1 MLVFVTSHKGGTG
14 RSVTAANM
22 AYRSA
27 LAGRPTCYLDYDF
40 GSPTAGIMFQIPQ
53 AVNGVEGSGPNSGGL
68 HRYLRGEI
76 PSPEQLDV
84 WGTSEQPDLRQRPI
98 GAGPLVLLP
107 GQRNGSEFGF
117 TDAIAKRCAELF
129 LRLEEEFDLTL
140 VDLSAGR
147 SYASQIALAA
157 TATSTL
163 RKVAVRWLVFHRW
176 TPQHVTAAADLAF
189 EPGGII
195 AMGKEYGHE
204 PDRLKKS
211 LRFVRTAVIDSSGPE
226 VGHLEIAQQTFL
238 RKCDQNLSE
247 LAIRRGLGVTTT
259 LLGSVPLDPMLQ
271 WREQLISDDDVQ
283 AKIANVRTV
292 DAFVNLTEKL
302 FDETAWETV

>member
-14 RSVTAANM
+14 RSVTAANI

-27 LAGRPTCYLDYDF
+27 LSGRPTCYLDYDF
-40 GSPTAGIMFQIPQ
+40 GSPTAGITFQIPQ
-53 AVNGVEGSGPNSGGL
+53 AVNGVEGTGPNGGGL

-84 WGTSEQPDLRQRPI
+84 WGTSERASLRQRPI
-98 GAGPLVLLP
+98 GSGPLVLLP

-117 TDAIAKRCAELF
+117 TNDIAKRCAELF

-157 TATSTL
+157 TAIATL
-163 RKVAVRWLVFHRW
+163 RKVTVRWLVFHRW

-189 EPGGII
+189 EAGGIV

-204 PDRLKKS
+204 PDRLRES
-211 LRFVRTAVIDSSGPE
+211 LRFIRTAVIDSRGPE
-226 VGHLEIAQQTFL
+226 VGHLDLAQQAFL
-238 RKCDQNLSE
+238 RKCDAELSE
-247 LAIRRGLGVTTT
+247 LARRRGVGRTT
-259 LLGSVPLDPMLQ
+259 LFGAVPLDPLLQ
-271 WREQLISDDDVQ
+271 WREQLISDHDVQ
-283 AKIANVRTV
+283 SKIANVKTV
-292 DAFVNLTEKL
+292 DAFVELTEKL

>member
-14 RSVTAANM
+14 RSVTAANI

-27 LAGRPTCYLDYDF
+27 LSGRATCYLDYDF
-40 GSPTAGIMFQIPQ
+40 ASPTAGVTFQIPK
-53 AVNGVEGSGPNSGGL
+53 AINGVEGTGPKAGGL

-76 PSPEQLDV
+76 SSPEQLDV
-84 WGTSEQPDLRQRPI
+84 WGTSERASLRQRP
-98 GAGPLVLLP
+98 AGSGSLVFLP

-117 TDAIAKRCAELF
+117 TNDIAKRCAELF

-157 TATSTL
+157 TATPTM
-163 RKVAVRWLVFHRW
+163 RKVAARWLVFHRW

-189 EPGGII
+189 EPGGIL

-204 PDRLKKS
+204 PDRLRES
-211 LRFVRTAVIDSSGPE
+211 LRFIRTAVINPRGPE
-226 VGHLEIAQQTFL
+226 IGHLDLAQQAFL
-238 RKCDQNLSE
+238 RKCDAE
-247 LAIRRGLGVTTT
+247 LAELARRRGTGRTT
-259 LLGSVPLDPMLQ
+259 LLGMVPLDPLLQ
-271 WREQLISDDDVQ
+271 WREQLISDHDVQ
-283 AKIANVRTV
+283 SKIANAETV
-292 DAFVNLTEKL
+292 DAFVELTEKI
-302 FDETAWETV
+302 FDDTAWETV

>member
-14 RSVTAANM
+14 RSVTAANI

-27 LAGRPTCYLDYDF
+27 LSGRSTCYLDYDF
-40 GSPTAGIMFQIPQ
+40 GSPTAGITFQIPQ
-53 AVNGVEGSGPNSGGL
+53 ATNGIEGAGPNGGGL

-84 WGTSEQPDLRQRPI
+84 WGTSERVSLRQRPT
-98 GAGPLVLLP
+98 GSGSLVLLP
-107 GQRNGSEFGF
+107 GQRSGSEFGF
-117 TDAIAKRCAELF
+117 TDDIGRRCAELF

-157 TATSTL
+157 TANRTL
-163 RKVAVRWLVFHRW
+163 RKVTVRWLVFHRW
-176 TPQHVTAAADLAF
+176 TPQHVMAAADLAF
-189 EPGGII
+189 ESGGIL

-204 PDRLKKS
+204 PDRLRES
-211 LRFVRTAVIDSSGPE
+211 LRFVRTAVIDARGPE
-226 VGHLEIAQQTFL
+226 VGHLDLAQQAFL
-238 RKCDQNLSE
+238 RRCDAE
-247 LAIRRGLGVTTT
+247 LAELARRRGTGRTT
-259 LLGSVPLDPMLQ
+259 LLGAVPLDPLLQ
-271 WREQLISDDDVQ
+271 WREQLISDNDVQ
-283 AKIANVRTV
+283 AKIANARTV
-292 DAFVNLTEKL
+292 DAFVGLTEKL